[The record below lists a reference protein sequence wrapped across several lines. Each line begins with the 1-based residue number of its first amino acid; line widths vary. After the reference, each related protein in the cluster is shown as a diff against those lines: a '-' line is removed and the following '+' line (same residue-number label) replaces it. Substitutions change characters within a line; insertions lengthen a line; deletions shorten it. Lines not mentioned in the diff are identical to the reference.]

1 MTQHFDYIKVGIAS
15 PDRIRSWS
23 RGAVTKPET
32 INYRTLKPERDGLF
46 CERIFGPAKDWECH
60 CGKYKRV
67 RHKGII
73 CERCGVE
80 VTDSKVRRYRMGHID
95 LAAPVAHIWYLKG
108 IPSYLSQILD
118 IPLRQLEDVVYFNSY
133 IVIDPGTTNLQRMD
147 IISEDDYE
155 TLMAD
160 ENCTLEAG
168 MGAEAMKILLAE
180 LNLPELGEKLR
191 LEIVSSSG
199 QKRAKAI
206 KRLRVVDAFIQS
218 STDPSWMVLDV
229 IPVIPP
235 DLRPMVQLDGGRF
248 ATSDLNDLYRRVI
261 NRNNRLYRLREM
273 HAPDI
278 IIRNEMRM
286 LQEAVD
292 ALIDNGRRGRA
303 VVGPNNRALKSLSDI
318 IEGKQGRFRQNLLGK
333 RVDYSGRSVI
343 VVGPYLKLH
352 QCGLPKEMALEL
364 FKPFVMNKLVERG
377 IVQNI
382 KSAKK
387 KIERG
392 ETIVWDILE
401 DVIKGHPV
409 LLNRAPTL
417 HRLGIQAFEPVL
429 VEGRAIQLHPLVC
442 TAFNADFD
450 GDQMAVHVP
459 LSVEAQTE
467 ARLLMMSTNNVLAP
481 ATGRPIITP
490 TQDMVLGCYYLTTVD
505 ASKKKGEGLVF
516 GTLTD
521 AVGAYQTG
529 HLDLHASIK
538 VRIKHD
544 RLQTST
550 EEVADLEHGGKG
562 QVIETTVGRIIFN
575 ESLPAGF
582 PFINTIVNKKVLE
595 NVVMRAFEEYSP
607 ADAALLAD
615 QLKNLGF
622 KYATRAGVTVAIH
635 DLTTP
640 DEKRTILAQAEQEIE
655 RSRRAYLRGSITEVE
670 RHNKAIDT
678 WAEATEDVTKL
689 IVDKFDRLNSVYMM
703 AFSGARGNLSQVRQL
718 VGMRGLMADP
728 SGRIIDLPIKANF
741 REGLNVTEYI
751 ISSYGAR
758 KGLVDTALRTAD
770 SGYLTRRLA
779 DVAQDVII
787 REEDCGT
794 NRGVALTSI
803 KDGDSVVVSLGER
816 LKGRVLADDV
826 LDPAT
831 GDILVPANTVLT
843 QLLSSMIVGADVPA
857 VKIRSPLTCQ
867 SRNGVCR
874 ECYGWSL
881 TNNQKV
887 DIGEAVGIIA
897 AQSIGEP
904 GTQLTMRTF
913 HTGGVF
919 TKNSSTAVVKADHNG
934 QMVVGDLSARE
945 HRTRHGDVVMVTERE
960 HVLSLKTAKKAYSVV
975 VPAGY
980 RVLVAEGQEV
990 HKGDL
995 IAESVVES
1003 GRTSRK
1009 SLEKAYKDISADIA
1023 GTVEFVGFRP
1033 SERRDRQGN
1042 VTKTADRAGEVWVL
1056 AGDTYTLPAGYHA
1069 AIKPGQRVK
1078 QGEVL
1083 TEYRMVTEHGGK
1095 LRLGAD
1101 IRTEVLDGRTVITAG
1116 RDIAIVTANMVLPGT
1131 EVTAGKKD
1139 LFLKATDGTQY
1150 TLRVVD
1156 GQRVEGDAVVL
1167 ADHVDEK
1174 FTVSG
1179 TGEVRFVEGSLS
1191 ERSDRRLVTKKGEI
1205 LFVPEE
1211 MITINKP
1218 DSALGFGLKSG
1229 MFVEPGTSLIDG
1241 HDYYTKT
1248 AGILELFI
1256 DNDMVKE
1263 AYVYPGTRVDVPDG
1277 LELHVKE
1284 DDLVAKGAVIAQ
1296 GFTAPHEGL
1305 VKVIEGPEG
1314 ERIVIVRLIERFH
1327 VLPAD
1332 STLNFKSTTDE
1343 LGLKSLTRL
1352 AVKNGER
1359 VKAGTPLIRTE
1370 LVLTK
1375 GPGLGNLAGR
1385 IEITPKGEP
1394 KEGEEQT
1401 FDFAIV
1407 ILENMALR
1415 RDLPSVG
1422 RFGEHKEEF
1431 IVTTLEAKDGAT
1443 IKPKT
1448 TVVKTEILSHTDGI
1462 VQFPS
1467 SYDAGDGRE
1476 VRRLVLITP
1485 EHEVLVPFKG
1495 KLALEDG
1502 AMVREGDPL
1511 ADGLAAP
1518 DGGKIR
1524 LHDKGHVAIR
1534 HGRPYLI
1541 SSGTQLMVDQG
1552 DMVQRGENLAT
1563 LVYDRVKT
1571 GDIIQGLPRVEELLE
1586 GRKPK
1591 ESAVIAEHDG
1601 TVKLLID
1608 FDENV
1613 RVFIETEVGTEEYAV
1628 PPGGRLIVSDGEAI
1642 AKGDPLTDGPINPH
1656 DVLRVQGVERLQ
1668 RFLVDEV
1675 QMVYRSQGVEIADK
1689 HIEVIVR
1696 QMTRKMKVDD
1706 PGDTTLLP
1714 GEMVD
1719 VLELDREQ
1727 RMITDKEGRPAV
1739 TTPILLGITKASL
1752 NTESFISAASF
1763 QETTRVL
1770 TEAAIEGKKDWLHG
1784 LKENVVIGR
1793 LIPAGTGLFNQQDD
1807 EPVAPDYLLPSS
1819 ASELIG
1825 APVGV
1830 GARLAEESAAGM
1842 SSEDL
1847 SPGEAIMPEDGDE
1860 DELGDESAPDEEI

>member
-1 MTQHFDYIKVGIAS
+1 MTYAFDYIKVGIAS

-108 IPSYLSQILD
+108 IPSYMSQLLD
-118 IPLRQLEDVVYFNSY
+118 IPLRQLEDVVYFNKY
-133 IVIDPGTTNLQRMD
+133 LVIDGGDTSFAYGD
-147 IISEDDYE
+147 IIDEAQYEDVFDKNPDSTLDAKMGAQAVLDFVAQLDLQMKSDELRAE
-155 TLMAD
+155 TL
-160 ENCTLEAG
+160 
-168 MGAEAMKILLAE
+168 
-180 LNLPELGEKLR
+180 
-191 LEIVSSSG
+191 SSTG

-206 KRLRVVDAFIQS
+206 KRLRVIEAFLGS
-218 STDPSWMVLDV
+218 GTNPAWMVLDV

-292 ALIDNGRRGRA
+292 ALVDNGRRGRA

-343 VVGPYLKLH
+343 VVGPSLKLH

-401 DVIKGHPV
+401 DVINGHPV

-467 ARLLMMSTNNVLAP
+467 ARLLMMSSNNVLAP
-481 ATGRPIITP
+481 ATGRPIVTP
-490 TQDMVLGCYYLTTVD
+490 TQDMVLGCYYLSVLD
-505 ASKKKGEGLVF
+505 PSKVRGQGMVF
-516 GTLTD
+516 ANPTD
-521 AVGAYQTG
+521 AVGLYQTAQI
-529 HLDLHASIK
+529 DLHALIK

-544 RLQTST
+544 RLQTSLT
-550 EEVADLEHGGKG
+550 QTDYLEHGGKG
-562 QVIETTVGRIIFN
+562 QIIETTVGRIIFN
-575 ESLPAGF
+575 EALPPGF
-582 PFINTIVNKKVLE
+582 PFINALVNKKMLE
-595 NVVMRAFEEYSP
+595 DVVMRAFEEYSP
-607 ADAALLAD
+607 SDAALLAD

-622 KYATRAGVTVAIH
+622 RFATRAGVTVSIH
-635 DLTTP
+635 DLQTP
-640 DEKRTILAQAEQEIE
+640 QEKAEILELAEAEIE
-655 RSRRAYLRGSITEVE
+655 RSRKAYLRGEITEVE

-678 WAEATEDVTKL
+678 WAEATEKVKDL
-689 IVDKFDRLNSVYMM
+689 IVEKMDRLNSVYMM
-703 AFSGARGNLSQVRQL
+703 AFSGARGNISQVRQL

-787 REEDCGT
+787 REEDCHT
-794 NRGVALTSI
+794 NKGISLTAI
-803 KDGDSVVVSLGER
+803 RDGESVVVKLAER
-816 LKGRVLADDV
+816 LKGRVLADHV
-826 LDPAT
+826 VDPAT
-831 GDILVPANTVLT
+831 GEVLVEANMLLT
-843 QLLSSMIVGADVPA
+843 QPLVDLIVAAGVQE
-857 VKIRSPLTCQ
+857 VQIRSPLTCQ
-867 SRNGVCR
+867 SRYGVCR
-874 ECYGWSL
+874 QCYGWSL
-881 TNNQKV
+881 TNNQLV

-919 TKNSSTAVVKADHNG
+919 TKSSSTAVVKAEHAG
-934 QMVVGDLSARE
+934 VVVLPPDLSTRDF
-945 HRTRHGDVVMVTERE
+945 RTRHGDVKL
-960 HVLSLKTAKKAYSVV
+960 VLDKEAVITIKSAKKHHAVV
-975 VPAGY
+975 IPVGY
-980 RVLVAEGQEV
+980 ELRVENGVEV
-990 HKGDL
+990 SKDTL
-995 IAESVVES
+995 IAESIVET
-1003 GRTSRK
+1003 GRAGRK
-1009 SLEKAYKDISADIA
+1009 SLERGYKDVSADLA
-1023 GTVEFVGFRP
+1023 GTVEFSGFRP
-1033 SERRDRQGN
+1033 EERRDRQGN
-1042 VTKTADRAGEVWVL
+1042 VTKTANRSGVIWVL
-1056 AGDTYTLPAGYHA
+1056 AGDTYTLPSAYRPV
-1069 AIKPGQRVK
+1069 IQPGASVK
-1078 QGEVL
+1078 RGDVL
-1083 TEYRMVTEHGGK
+1083 TESTAVTERGGRV
-1095 LRLGAD
+1095 RLGSDVVIAD
-1101 IRTEVLDGRTVITAG
+1101 EGGRRVVKGG
-1116 RDIAIVTANMVLPGT
+1116 RDISIVTANLGMPGT
-1131 EVTAGKKD
+1131 DVVAGKKD
-1139 LFLKATDGTQY
+1139 WL
-1150 TLRVVD
+1150 LRVEGEETPYVLRVAD
-1156 GQRVEGDAVVL
+1156 GQRLDGDTSVI
-1167 ADHVDEK
+1167 ADVVDERYVV
-1174 FTVSG
+1174 TTS
-1179 TGEVRFVEGSLS
+1179 GEVRFAEASLVDKA
-1191 ERSDRRLVTKKGEI
+1191 DRKLIVRRGEI
-1205 LFVPEE
+1205 TFVPEE
-1211 MITINKP
+1211 LLTINKP
-1218 DSALGFGLKSG
+1218 VEQLGFGIQSG
-1229 MFVEPGTSLIDG
+1229 MFVEPGTALIVG
-1241 HDYYTKT
+1241 AEIYTKT

-1256 DNDMVKE
+1256 DNEMVKE
-1263 AYVYPGTRVDVPDG
+1263 AYVYPGTSYEIPDG
-1277 LELHVKE
+1277 LELKVKE
-1284 DDLVAKGAVIAQ
+1284 DDAVGRGAELASGFVA
-1296 GFTAPHEGL
+1296 THEGII
-1305 VKVIEGPEG
+1305 KVIEGADG
-1314 ERIVIVRLIERFH
+1314 ERIVIVRSVERYT
-1327 VLPAD
+1327 VEPAEVTLP
-1332 STLNFKSTTDE
+1332 FKSSTD
-1343 LGLKSLTRL
+1343 LLSLRSHSRL
-1352 AVKNGER
+1352 VVKNNER
-1359 VKAGTPLIRTE
+1359 IKAGTPLVRTE
-1370 LVLTK
+1370 VILRK
-1375 GPGLGNLAGR
+1375 GSAMASLSGR
-1385 IEITPKGEP
+1385 VEITSRGEVA
-1394 KEGEEQT
+1394 EGEEQVY
-1401 FDFAIV
+1401 DLSVV
-1407 ILENMALR
+1407 ILESMPLR

-1422 RFGEHKEEF
+1422 RFGEHHEDC
-1431 IVTTLEAKDGAT
+1431 IVTTLEVADGDFV
-1443 IKPKT
+1443 KPG
-1448 TVVKTEILSHTDGI
+1448 TVVFKTEIQSHEQG
-1462 VQFPS
+1462 VVHYPAQLEG
-1467 SYDAGDGRE
+1467 AE
-1476 VRRLVLITP
+1476 LRRLILVTADHEDVIRLDGPSTVL
-1485 EHEVLVPFKG
+1485 
-1495 KLALEDG
+1495 DG
-1502 AMVREGDPL
+1502 DLVREGDALSSGQTARL
-1511 ADGLAAP
+1511 AGRVRVIDAQTLA
-1518 DGGKIR
+1518 
-1524 LHDKGHVAIR
+1524 LR

-1541 SSGTQLMVDQG
+1541 SPGTQLMVDQG

-1586 GRKPK
+1586 ARKPK
-1591 ESAVIAEHDG
+1591 ESAIVAEHEG
-1601 TVKLLID
+1601 VVKLMVD
-1608 FDENV
+1608 SDENV
-1613 RVFIETEVGTEEYAV
+1613 RVFIETAHGTEEYSIPV
-1628 PPGGRLIVSDGEAI
+1628 GGRLVVMDGDVVNRGDALTEGAI
-1642 AKGDPLTDGPINPH
+1642 DPR
-1656 DVLRVQGVERLQ
+1656 DVLRVLGVARVQ

-1675 QMVYRSQGVEIADK
+1675 QMVYRSQGVEIGDK
-1689 HIEVIVR
+1689 HVETIVR
-1696 QMTRKMKVDD
+1696 QMTRKFKVDD

-1727 RMITDKEGRPAV
+1727 RLITDKDGRHAV
-1739 TTPILLGITKASL
+1739 STPVLLGITKASL

-1793 LIPAGTGLFNQQDD
+1793 LIPAGTGLFNQPEEETAVDSD
-1807 EPVAPDYLLPSS
+1807 FVLPSVAP
-1819 ASELIG
+1819 ELIG
-1825 APVGV
+1825 GPSLV
-1830 GARLAEESAAGM
+1830 GAAAVG
-1842 SSEDL
+1842 SGDVERVDVEDEDL
-1847 SPGEAIMPEDGDE
+1847 SPGEFVEPGEN
-1860 DELGDESAPDEEI
+1860 DEEL

>member
-1 MTQHFDYIKVGIAS
+1 MSYTFDYIKVGIAS

-108 IPSYLSQILD
+108 IPSYLSQLLD
-118 IPLRQLEDVVYFNSY
+118 VPLRALEDVVYFNSY
-133 IVIDPGTTNLQRMD
+133 IVVDPGNTTLSKMD
-147 IISEDDYE
+147 ILSEDDYE
-155 TLMAD
+155 RILEENEDATLDAQ
-160 ENCTLEAG
+160 
-168 MGAEAMKILLAE
+168 MGANAIKRLLSE
-180 LNLPELGEKLR
+180 LNLQEVSDKMRGEVL
-191 LEIVSSSG
+191 SSSG

-206 KRLRVVDAFIQS
+206 KRLRVVEAFLGS

-261 NRNNRLYRLREM
+261 NRNNRLYRLRDM

-303 VVGPNNRALKSLSDI
+303 VVGPNNRALKSLSDL

-467 ARLLMMSTNNVLAP
+467 ARLLMLASNNVLAP

-490 TQDMVLGCYYLTTVD
+490 SQDMVMGCYYLTVLD
-505 ASKKKGEGLVF
+505 PAKKKGEGLIF
-516 GTLTD
+516 ASMTD

-529 HLDLHASIK
+529 HLDLHATIQ
-538 VRIKHD
+538 VRIKND

-550 EEVADLEHGGKG
+550 TAVEYLEHGGKG
-562 QVIETTVGRIIFN
+562 QRVETTVGRVIFN
-575 ESLPAGF
+575 QALPDGF
-582 PFINTIVNKKVLE
+582 PYVNAIVNKKMLE
-595 NVVMRAFEEYSP
+595 SIIMRAYEEYSP
-607 ADAALLAD
+607 ADSALLAD
-615 QLKNLGF
+615 QLKNLGYKF
-622 KYATRAGVTVAIH
+622 ATRSGVTVAIA
-635 DLTTP
+635 DLEVP
-640 DEKRTILAQAEQEIE
+640 KEKHAILEAADKEIE
-655 RSRRAYLRGSITEVE
+655 RSRRAYLRGEITEVE
-670 RHNKAIDT
+670 RHSKAIDT
-678 WAEATEDVTKL
+678 WAEATEEVTQQ
-689 IVDKFDRLNSVYMM
+689 IVEKYDRLNSVYMM

-718 VGMRGLMADP
+718 VGMRGLMSDP
-728 SGRIIDLPIKANF
+728 SGRIIDLPIKSNF

-779 DVAQDVII
+779 DVAQDVIV
-787 REEDCGT
+787 REEDCQT
-794 NRGVALTSI
+794 SRGISLTAI
-803 KDGDSVVVSLGER
+803 KDGDRVVAALAER
-816 LKGRVLADDV
+816 LKGRVLADNV
-826 LDPAT
+826 VDPAT
-831 GDILVPANTVLT
+831 GEVLVDANALLT
-843 QLLSSMIVGADVPA
+843 QPLVDLIVGAGVQG
-857 VKIRSPLTCQ
+857 VMIRSPLTCQ
-867 SRNGVCR
+867 SRYGVCR
-874 ECYGWSL
+874 YCYGWSL
-881 TNNQKV
+881 TNNQLV

-919 TKNSSTAVVKADHNG
+919 TKSSSTAVVKAEHNG
-934 QMVVGDLSARE
+934 TIQLPSDLSSRE
-945 HRTRHGDVVMVTERE
+945 FRTRHGDVILVTERE
-960 HVLSLKTAKKAYSVV
+960 HTLTLKTAKKSHSLT

-980 RVLVAEGQEV
+980 EIRVKDGEEVSKGQ
-990 HKGDL
+990 L
-995 IAESVVES
+995 LAESIVET

-1009 SLEKAYKDISADIA
+1009 STERAYKDISADLA
-1023 GTVEFVGFRP
+1023 GTVEFTGFRP
-1033 SERRDRQGN
+1033 GERRDRQGN
-1042 VTKTADRAGEVWVL
+1042 VTRTADRPGVIWVL
-1056 AGDTYTLPAGYHA
+1056 AGDTYTLPAGYHPM
-1069 AIKPGQRVK
+1069 IKPGQIVK
-1078 QGEVL
+1078 KGDVL
-1083 TEYRMVTEHGGK
+1083 VENRMVTEHGGRV
-1095 LRLGAD
+1095 RLGND
-1101 IRTEVLDGRTVITAG
+1101 VQTRKDGTKTVITAG
-1116 RDIAIVTANMVLPGT
+1116 REIAIVTASMTCPGT
-1131 EVTAGKKD
+1131 EVVAGKKD
-1139 LFLKATDGTQY
+1139 MVLRLPTTGAHW
-1150 TLRVVD
+1150 TLRVQN
-1156 GQRVEGDAVVL
+1156 GQRLEGEVVI
-1167 ADHVDEK
+1167 ADTIDERL
-1174 FTVSG
+1174 TVPAP
-1179 TGEVRFVEGSLS
+1179 GEVRFVEGSLS
-1191 ERSDRRLVTKKGEI
+1191 ERSDRRTVSKRGEI
-1205 LFVPEE
+1205 VFVPEE
-1211 MITINKP
+1211 LITINKP
-1218 DSALGFGLKSG
+1218 EEQLTPGMRSG
-1229 MFVEPGTSLIDG
+1229 MFVEPGTSLIEG
-1241 HDYYTKT
+1241 GQTFTKT
-1248 AGILELFI
+1248 AGILELYI
-1256 DNDMVKE
+1256 DNEMVKE
-1263 AYVYPGTRVDVPDG
+1263 AFVYPGTSFEIPEG

-1284 DDLVAKGAVIAQ
+1284 DDQVKKGDLLAQ
-1296 GFTAPHEGL
+1296 GFEAPHEGL
-1305 VKVIEGPEG
+1305 IKVIEGAEG
-1314 ERIVIVRLIERFH
+1314 ERIVIVRQIERFAIAP
-1327 VLPAD
+1327 VETVPPYET
-1332 STLNFKSTTDE
+1332 STPE
-1343 LGLKSLTRL
+1343 LSLHAVTRL
-1352 AVKNGER
+1352 SVKNGER
-1359 VKAGTPLIRTE
+1359 VKPGTPLVRTE
-1370 LVLTK
+1370 IVLHK
-1375 GPGLGNLAGR
+1375 GSGLGNLAAR
-1385 IEITPKGEP
+1385 VELTPRGEAA
-1394 KEGEEQT
+1394 EGEEQLL
-1401 FDFAIV
+1401 DFSVV
-1407 ILENMALR
+1407 ITETMNLR

-1422 RFGEHKEEF
+1422 RLGEHHEEG
-1431 IVTTLEAKDGAT
+1431 IVTMLEVKDGQT
-1443 IKPKT
+1443 VKPGTSIIKT
-1448 TVVKTEILSHTDGI
+1448 DILSHAGGT
-1462 VQFPS
+1462 VQFNGLTES
-1467 SYDAGDGRE
+1467 GE

-1485 EHEVLVPFKG
+1485 DHEQIVNVKG
-1495 KLALEDG
+1495 KLLVEDG
-1502 AMVREGDPL
+1502 HVVREGDAL
-1511 ADGLAAP
+1511 TDGQTAP
-1518 DGGKIR
+1518 DTGRVRVI
-1524 LHDKGHVAIR
+1524 DANSVAIR

-1541 SSGTQLMVDQG
+1541 SAGTQLMVEEG
-1552 DMVQRGENLAT
+1552 DMIQRGENLAT
-1563 LVYDRVKT
+1563 LVYDRAKT

-1591 ESAVIAEHDG
+1591 ESAIIAEQEG
-1601 TVKLLID
+1601 TIKLIVD
-1608 FDENV
+1608 ADENV
-1613 RVFIETEVGTEEYAV
+1613 RVFVEAEHGSEEYAI
-1628 PPGGRLIVSDGEAI
+1628 PHGGRIMVQDGDQIRRGE
-1642 AKGDPLTDGPINPH
+1642 PLTEGPINPH
-1656 DVLRVQGVERLQ
+1656 DVLRVQGVEAVQ
-1668 RFLVDEV
+1668 RYLVDEV
-1675 QMVYRSQGVEIADK
+1675 QMVYRSQGVEIGDK
-1689 HIEVIVR
+1689 HVEVIVR
-1696 QMTRKMKVDD
+1696 QMSRKRRVED

-1714 GEMVD
+1714 GELVD

-1727 RMITDKEGRPAV
+1727 QLITDKEGRHAKTEPV
-1739 TTPILLGITKASL
+1739 LLGITKASL

-1793 LIPAGTGLFNQQDD
+1793 LIPAGTGLFDQP
-1807 EPVAPDYLLPSS
+1807 EEEAAATPDYLLPTGG
-1819 ASELIG
+1819 SELIG
-1825 APVGV
+1825 QPA
-1830 GARLAEESAAGM
+1830 AAGGVP
-1842 SSEDL
+1842 SFEAEDL
-1847 SPGEAIMPEDGDE
+1847 SPGEAVFPED
-1860 DELGDESAPDEEI
+1860 EE

>member
-1 MTQHFDYIKVGIAS
+1 MTQNFDYIKVGIAS

-108 IPSYLSQILD
+108 IPSYLSQLLD
-118 IPLRQLEDVVYFNSY
+118 IPLRALEDVVYFNSY
-133 IVIDPGTTNLQRMD
+133 IVLDPGKTNLSKGD
-147 IISEDDYE
+147 IITEDEYDTQMDAE
-155 TLMAD
+155 EDPGLDAQ
-160 ENCTLEAG
+160 
-168 MGAEAMKILLAE
+168 MGADAIKAMLRDLQ
-180 LNLPELGEKLR
+180 LPELSEKLR
-191 LEIVSSSG
+191 NETVSSTG

-206 KRLRVVDAFIQS
+206 KRLRVVEAFLGS
-218 STDPSWMVLDV
+218 GTDPSWMILDV

-292 ALIDNGRRGRA
+292 ALVDNGRRGRA
-303 VVGPNNRALKSLSDI
+303 VVGPNNRPLKSLSDI

-467 ARLLMMSTNNVLAP
+467 ARLLMLASNNVLAP
-481 ATGRPIITP
+481 STGRPIITP
-490 TQDMVLGCYYLTTVD
+490 TQDMVLGCYYLSVLD
-505 ASKKKGEGLVF
+505 ASKTKGA
-516 GTLTD
+516 GTIFATMSD

-529 HLDLHASIK
+529 NIDLHATIK
-538 VRIKHD
+538 VRVKHD
-544 RLQTST
+544 RLQTGPGKT
-550 EEVADLEHGGKG
+550 DYLEHGGKG

-575 ESLPAGF
+575 EALPAGF
-582 PFINTIVNKKVLE
+582 PYVNALVNKKMLE
-595 NVVMRAFEEYSP
+595 DVVMRAFEEYSP

-615 QLKNLGF
+615 QLKSLGF
-622 KYATRAGVTVAIH
+622 KYATRGAVTIAIDDLQTPPEKAGV
-635 DLTTP
+635 
-640 DEKRTILAQAEQEIE
+640 LAAAEEEIQ
-655 RSRRAYLRGSITEVE
+655 RSRRAYLRGDITEVE

-678 WAEATEDVTKL
+678 WAEATEEVTQF
-689 IVDKFDRLNSVYMM
+689 IVDNFDRLNSVYMM

-779 DVAQDVII
+779 DVAQDVIV
-787 REEDCGT
+787 RTDDCGT
-794 NRGVALTSI
+794 SRGIKLSSI
-803 KDGDSVVVSLGER
+803 KDGDRKVVALAER
-816 LKGRVLADDV
+816 LKGRVLADNV
-826 LDPAT
+826 ADPAT
-831 GDILVPANTVLT
+831 GEVLVDSGTLLT
-843 QLLSSMIVGADVPA
+843 QPLVDLIVGADVDE
-857 VKIRSPLTCQ
+857 VLIRSPLTCQ
-867 SRNGVCR
+867 SRTGVCR
-874 ECYGWSL
+874 YCYGWSL
-881 TNNQKV
+881 ANNQLV

-919 TKNSSTAVVKADHNG
+919 TKNSSTAVVKAEHDG
-934 QMVVGDLSARE
+934 TITMPDDITSRE
-945 HRTRHGDVVMVTERE
+945 FRTRHGEVVLVTDKE
-960 HVLSLKTAKKAYSVV
+960 HTISLKASRKTHQLT

-980 RVLVAEGQEV
+980 RILVTDGQEV
-990 HKGDL
+990 TKGTML
-995 IAESVVES
+995 AESIVET

-1009 SLEKAYKDISADIA
+1009 SVERAYKEIVADLA
-1023 GTVEFVGFRP
+1023 GTVAFQGFVP
-1033 SERRDRQGN
+1033 AEKRDRQGN
-1042 VTKTADRAGEVWVL
+1042 VTKTSNSSGVIWVL
-1056 AGDTYTLPAGYHA
+1056 AGDTYTLPQGYHA
-1069 AIKPGQRVK
+1069 AIKPGEQVK
-1078 QGEVL
+1078 QGQVL
-1083 TEYRMVTEHGGK
+1083 AENRMVTEHGGI
-1095 LRLGAD
+1095 LRLGSD
-1101 IRTEVLDGRTVITAG
+1101 VRTEVQGKRTVVTGG
-1116 RDIAIVTANMVLPGT
+1116 REMSIVTASMTLPNT
-1131 EVTAGKKD
+1131 EIVAGKKD
-1139 LFLKATDGTQY
+1139 L
-1150 TLRVVD
+1150 TLRLANGENYSLRLAD
-1156 GQRVEGDAVVL
+1156 GQRLESDTVL
-1167 ADHVDEK
+1167 ADRIDEN
-1174 FTVSG
+1174 FTVPG
-1179 TGEVRFVEGSLS
+1179 TGEVRFTEGNLVE
-1191 ERSDRRLVTKKGEI
+1191 RTDRRTVTKRGEI
-1205 LFVPEE
+1205 MFVPEE

-1218 DSALGFGLKSG
+1218 EEQLTPGMRSG
-1229 MFVEPGTSLIDG
+1229 MFVEPGTSLIEG
-1241 HDYYTKT
+1241 GTHFTKS
-1248 AGILELFI
+1248 AGILELYI
-1256 DNDMVKE
+1256 DNEMVKE
-1263 AYVYPGTRVDVPDG
+1263 AYVYPGTSFEIPEG

-1284 DDLVAKGAVIAQ
+1284 DDMVGKDAILAQ
-1296 GFTAPHEGL
+1296 GYTAPHEGL
-1305 VKVIEGPEG
+1305 IKVIEGPEG
-1314 ERIVIVRLIERFH
+1314 ERIVIVRQVERYQIAP
-1327 VLPAD
+1327 VEDTIPYDA
-1332 STLNFKSTTDE
+1332 STPE
-1343 LGLKSLTRL
+1343 LSLRSVTRL

-1370 LVLTK
+1370 VIFTK
-1375 GPGLGNLAGR
+1375 GPGLGNLGGR
-1385 IEITPKGEP
+1385 VEVKPQGEAV
-1394 KEGEEQT
+1394 EGEEQK
-1401 FDFAIV
+1401 FDFQIV
-1407 ILENMALR
+1407 ILENMSLR

-1422 RFGEHKEEF
+1422 RFGEHREEF
-1431 IVTTLEAKDGAT
+1431 IVTTLEAKDGAVVKPGTT
-1443 IKPKT
+1443 II
-1448 TVVKTEILSHTDGI
+1448 KTEIGAHTDGLI
-1462 VQFPS
+1462 EYQDP
-1467 SYDAGDGRE
+1467 GEGRE
-1476 VRRLVLITP
+1476 VRRMILITP
-1485 EHEVLVPFKG
+1485 EHETTYELSG
-1495 KLALEDG
+1495 KAKLKDG
-1502 AMVREGDPL
+1502 DMVREGEAI
-1511 ADGLAAP
+1511 ADGVVAKDTGRVRLVDAKTAA
-1518 DGGKIR
+1518 
-1524 LHDKGHVAIR
+1524 VR

-1541 SSGTQLMVDQG
+1541 SAGTQLMVDAA

-1586 GRKPK
+1586 ARKPK
-1591 ESAVIAEHDG
+1591 ENALVAEHDG
-1601 TVKLLID
+1601 TVKLMVDI
-1608 FDENV
+1608 DENV
-1613 RVFIETEVGTEEYAV
+1613 RVFIETPQGSEEYSIPV
-1628 PPGGRLIVSDGEAI
+1628 GGRLIVQDGEPI
-1642 AKGDPLTDGPINPH
+1642 EKGMALTDGPINPH
-1656 DVLRVQGVERLQ
+1656 DVLRVMGVERTQ

-1689 HIEVIVR
+1689 HVEVIVR
-1696 QMTRKMKVDD
+1696 QMTRKMKVED

-1727 RMITDKEGRPAV
+1727 QLITEGGRQAV

-1793 LIPAGTGLFNQQDD
+1793 LIPAGTGLFDQP
-1807 EPVAPDYLLPSS
+1807 EEELPVGPDYLLP
-1819 ASELIG
+1819 ANPSELIG
-1825 APVGV
+1825 APRPVAA
-1830 GARLAEESAAGM
+1830 GAPDEAFAAEPEESFI
-1842 SSEDL
+1842 
-1847 SPGEAIMPEDGDE
+1847 PGEAIMPDEGDE
-1860 DELGDESAPDEEI
+1860 E

>member
-1 MTQHFDYIKVGIAS
+1 MTNNFDYIKVGIAS

-108 IPSYLSQILD
+108 IPSYLSQLLD
-118 IPLRQLEDVVYFNSY
+118 IPLRALEDVVYFNSY
-133 IVIDPGTTNLQRMD
+133 IVIDPGSTNLQKMD

-155 TLMAD
+155 TLMDD
-160 ENCTLEAG
+160 ENCTLEAA
-168 MGAEAMKILLAE
+168 MGAAAIKILLQDM
-180 LNLPELGEKLR
+180 NMPELSEKLR
-191 LEIVSSSG
+191 QETVSSSG

-206 KRLRVVDAFIQS
+206 KRLRVVEAFISS
-218 STDPSWMVLDV
+218 STDPSWMILDV

-481 ATGRPIITP
+481 STGRPIITP
-490 TQDMVLGCYYLTTVD
+490 TQDMVLGCYYLTVLDET
-505 ASKKKGEGLVF
+505 KKKGEGLIF

-521 AVGAYQTG
+521 AVGAYQTSN
-529 HLDLHASIK
+529 LDLHATIK

-544 RLQTST
+544 RLQNSTSSV
-550 EEVADLEHGGKG
+550 EYLEHGGKG
-562 QVIETTVGRIIFN
+562 QVVETTVGRVIFN

-582 PFINTIVNKKVLE
+582 PFINALVNKKMLE

-622 KYATRAGVTVAIH
+622 KYATRAGITVAIH
-635 DLTTP
+635 DLVTP
-640 DEKRTILAQAEQEIE
+640 KEKYDILARADGDIE
-655 RSRRAYLRGSITEVE
+655 KSRRAYLRGEITEVE
-670 RHNKAIDT
+670 RHNKAIDL
-678 WAEATEDVTKL
+678 WAEATEEVTQL

-718 VGMRGLMADP
+718 VGMRGLMSDP

-787 REEDCGT
+787 REEDCKT
-794 NRGVALTSI
+794 SKGVSLTAI
-803 KDGDSVVVSLGER
+803 KDGEQAVVSLAER
-816 LKGRVLADDV
+816 LKGRVLAENAVDPSTGEV
-826 LDPAT
+826 LVD
-831 GDILVPANTVLT
+831 ANTCLT
-843 QLLSSMIVGADVPA
+843 QPLVDLIVGAGVQY
-857 VKIRSPLTCQ
+857 VMIRSPLTCQ
-867 SRNGVCR
+867 SRFGVCR
-874 ECYGWSL
+874 WCYGWSL
-881 TNNQKV
+881 TNNQMV

-919 TKNSSTAVVKADHNG
+919 TKSSSTAVVKAEHNG
-934 QMVVGDLSARE
+934 TVHLPDDITARE
-945 HRTRHGDVVMVTERE
+945 HRTRHGDVVLVTEKE
-960 HVLSLKTAKKAYSVV
+960 HTLSLKTAKKSYPMV
-975 VPAGY
+975 VPTGY
-980 RVLVAEGQEV
+980 EIRVKDGQEV
-990 HKGDL
+990 AKGTL
-995 IAESVVES
+995 IAESIVET

-1009 SLEKAYKDISADIA
+1009 SLEKAYKDISADLA
-1023 GTVEFVGFRP
+1023 GTIEFVGFRP
-1033 SERRDRQGN
+1033 EERRDRQGN
-1042 VTKTADRAGEVWVL
+1042 VTKTANRPGEIWVL

-1069 AIKPGQRVK
+1069 VIKPGHAIK
-1078 QGEVL
+1078 QGDVL
-1083 TEYRMVTEHGGK
+1083 TEHRMVTEHGGK
-1095 LRLGAD
+1095 LRLGTD
-1101 IRTEVLDGRTVITAG
+1101 IRTEKIEGRTVIVGG
-1116 RDIAIVTANMVLPGT
+1116 RDISIVTANMTLPGT
-1131 EVTAGKKD
+1131 EVAAGKKD
-1139 LFLKATDGTQY
+1139 LWLRTDDGTQY
-1150 TLRVVD
+1150 TLRVTD
-1156 GQRVEGDAVVL
+1156 GQRIEGDAVVL

-1179 TGEVRFVEGSLS
+1179 TGEVRFVEASLV
-1191 ERSDRRLVTKKGEI
+1191 ERSDRRLISKKGEI

-1218 DSALGFGLKSG
+1218 EEQLGFGLKSG
-1229 MFVEPGTSLIDG
+1229 MFVEPGTSLIEG
-1241 HDYYTKT
+1241 LEIYTKT
-1248 AGILELFI
+1248 AGILELYI

-1263 AYVYPGTRVDVPDG
+1263 AYVYPGTRMDISEG
-1277 LELHVKE
+1277 LELQVKE
-1284 DDLVAKGAVIAQ
+1284 DDMIAKGALVAQ
-1296 GFTAPHEGL
+1296 GFPAPHEGL
-1305 VKVIEGPEG
+1305 IKVIEGPEG
-1314 ERIVIVRLIERFH
+1314 ERIVIVRLIERF
-1327 VLPAD
+1327 VVQPAE
-1332 STLNFKSTTDE
+1332 STLAYKSTTDE

-1359 VKAGTPLIRTE
+1359 VKAGTPVIRTE
-1370 LVLTK
+1370 VVLTK
-1375 GPGLGNLAGR
+1375 GAGLGNLAGR
-1385 IEITPKGEP
+1385 IEITPKGTAP
-1394 KEGEEQT
+1394 EGEEQK

-1422 RFGEHKEEF
+1422 RFGEHHEEF
-1431 IVTTLEAKDGAT
+1431 IVTTLESKDGAT
-1443 IKPKT
+1443 VKPGT
-1448 TVVKTEILSHTDGI
+1448 TVVKTEILSHADGV
-1462 VQFPS
+1462 VQFAAPE
-1467 SYDAGDGRE
+1467 AGHD
-1476 VRRLVLITP
+1476 VRRLILITP
-1485 EHEVLVPFKG
+1485 EHELVVPVKG
-1495 KLALEDG
+1495 KLTVQEG
-1502 AMVREGDPL
+1502 AMVRQGEELAEGID
-1511 ADGLAAP
+1511 AP
-1518 DGGKIR
+1518 DSGKVR
-1524 LHDKGHVAIR
+1524 VVDKGHIAIR

-1541 SSGTQLMVDQG
+1541 SSGTQLMVDQA

-1591 ESAVIAEHDG
+1591 ESAIIAEHEG
-1601 TVKLLID
+1601 TVKLMVDI
-1608 FDENV
+1608 DENV
-1613 RVFIETEVGTEEYAV
+1613 RVFIETENGTEEYSI
-1628 PPGGRLIVSDGEAI
+1628 PIGGRLILNDGEPI
-1642 AKGDPLTDGPINPH
+1642 KRGDPITDGPINPH
-1656 DVLRVQGVERLQ
+1656 DVLRIMGVERTQ
-1668 RFLVDEV
+1668 RHLVDEV
-1675 QMVYRSQGVEIADK
+1675 QMVYRSQGVEISDK

-1696 QMTRKMKVDD
+1696 QMTRKQKVED

-1727 RMITDKEGRPAV
+1727 RMITDKEGRQAV

-1793 LIPAGTGLFNQQDD
+1793 LIPAGTGLFDQPEEEQ
-1807 EPVAPDYLLPSS
+1807 APGSDYILQSTG
-1819 ASELIG
+1819 SELIG
-1825 APVGV
+1825 APVAV
-1830 GARLAEESAAGM
+1830 AARAAESEIAIAP
-1842 SSEDL
+1842 EDL
-1847 SPGEAIMPEDGDE
+1847 SPGEAIMPDEGEEEEEAEEVVE
-1860 DELGDESAPDEEI
+1860 DEV

>member
-1 MTQHFDYIKVGIAS
+1 MTQNFDYIKVGIAS

-108 IPSYLSQILD
+108 IPSYLSQLLD
-118 IPLRQLEDVVYFNSY
+118 IPLRALEDVVYFNSY
-133 IVIDPGTTNLQRMD
+133 IVVDPGNTNLQKMD

-155 TLMAD
+155 QLMEDD
-160 ENCTLEAG
+160 ECTLDAQ
-168 MGAEAMKILLAE
+168 MGANAIKKLLQEMNLQELSDKMRAE
-180 LNLPELGEKLR
+180 T
-191 LEIVSSSG
+191 VSSSG

-206 KRLRVVDAFIQS
+206 KRLRVLEAFLGS
-218 STDPSWMVLDV
+218 ATDPSWMILDV

-467 ARLLMMSTNNVLAP
+467 ARLLMLSSNNVLAP
-481 ATGRPIITP
+481 ATGRPIVTP
-490 TQDMVLGCYYLTTVD
+490 TQDMVMGVYYLSVLD
-505 ASKKKGEGLVF
+505 PSKKKGEGKVF
-516 GTLTD
+516 ASMTD

-529 HLDLHASIK
+529 NLDLHATIK

-544 RLQTST
+544 RLQNNLSNV
-550 EEVADLEHGGKG
+550 EYLEHGGKG
-562 QVIETTVGRIIFN
+562 QIIETTVGRVIFN
-575 ESLPAGF
+575 EALPAGF
-582 PFINTIVNKKVLE
+582 PYINMIVNKKTLE

-607 ADAALLAD
+607 ADASLLAD

-622 KYATRAGVTVAIH
+622 KFATRAGITVAIE
-635 DLTTP
+635 DLQTP
-640 DEKRTILAQAEQEIE
+640 KEKYAILDAAEQEIE
-655 RSRRAYLRGSITEVE
+655 RSRRAYLRGEITEVE
-670 RHNKAIDT
+670 RHSKAIDT
-678 WAEATEDVTKL
+678 WAQATEDVTAQ
-689 IVDKFDRLNSVYMM
+689 IVEKYDRLNSVYMM

-787 REEDCGT
+787 REENCGT
-794 NRGVALTSI
+794 SKGVSLTAI
-803 KDGDSVVVSLGER
+803 RDGDTIAAALAER
-816 LKGRVLADDV
+816 LKGRVLAENVVDPDSGEV
-826 LDPAT
+826 LVDAHT
-831 GDILVPANTVLT
+831 CLT
-843 QLLSSMIVGADVPA
+843 QPLVDLIVGAGIEEVM
-857 VKIRSPLTCQ
+857 IRSPLTCQ
-867 SRNGVCR
+867 SRFGVCR
-874 ECYGWSL
+874 QCYGWSL
-881 TNNQKV
+881 TNNQMV

-919 TKNSSTAVVKADHNG
+919 TKSASTAVVKAEHNG
-934 QMVVGDLSARE
+934 TIHIPPDVTSRE
-945 HRTRHGDVVMVTERE
+945 FRTRHGDVIMVIDKET
-960 HVLSLKTAKKAYSVV
+960 HITLKAGKKNHQLF

-980 RVLVAEGQEV
+980 EIRVKDGDEVQKGQ
-990 HKGDL
+990 L
-995 IAESVVES
+995 LAESMVET

-1009 SLEKAYKDISADIA
+1009 SMERGYKDISADLA
-1023 GTVEFVGFRP
+1023 GTVEFTGFRP
-1033 SERRDRQGN
+1033 EERRDRQGN
-1042 VTKTADRAGEVWVL
+1042 VTKTANKSGVVWVL
-1056 AGDTYTLPAGYHA
+1056 AGDTYTLPGGYHA
-1069 AIKPGQRVK
+1069 VVDPGQNIK
-1078 QGEVL
+1078 QGDVL
-1083 TEYRMVTEHGGK
+1083 AEHRMVTDHGGK
-1095 LRLGAD
+1095 LRLGSD
-1101 IRTEVLDGRTVITAG
+1101 VRTVSEGGRTVIKGG
-1116 RDIAIVTANMVLPGT
+1116 RDVSIVTANMTLPGT
-1131 EVTAGKKD
+1131 EVVAGKKD
-1139 LFLKATDGTQY
+1139 LFLRVGGEGGQQY

-1156 GQRVEGDAVVL
+1156 GQRLEGESVVL
-1167 ADHVDEK
+1167 ADTIDEK
-1174 FTVSG
+1174 LTVPSA
-1179 TGEVRFVEGSLS
+1179 GEVRFVEGSLS
-1191 ERSDRRLVTKKGEI
+1191 ERSDRRLVSKKGEI
-1205 LFVPEE
+1205 LFIPEE

-1218 DSALGFGLKSG
+1218 EEQLGFGLKSG
-1229 MFVEPGTSLIDG
+1229 QFVEPGTSLIEG
-1241 HDYYTKT
+1241 AEIFTKT
-1248 AGILELFI
+1248 AGILELYI
-1256 DNDMVKE
+1256 DNEMVKE
-1263 AYVYPGTRVDVPDG
+1263 AYVYPGTSFEIPEG

-1284 DDLVAKGAVIAQ
+1284 DDMIAKGAILAQ
-1296 GFTAPHEGL
+1296 GFEAPHEGL
-1305 VKVIEGPEG
+1305 IKVIEGQEG
-1314 ERIVIVRLIERFH
+1314 QRIVIVRQIERFT
-1327 VLPAD
+1327 VAPAEVTLP
-1332 STLNFKSTTDE
+1332 FKSTTDE
-1343 LGLKSLTRL
+1343 LSLRSLTRL
-1352 AVKNGER
+1352 SVKNGER
-1359 VKAGTPLIRTE
+1359 VKPGAPLVRTE
-1370 LVLTK
+1370 VILQK
-1375 GPGLGNLAGR
+1375 GTGLGNLAGR
-1385 IEITPKGEP
+1385 VEIQPQGEAA
-1394 KEGEEQT
+1394 EGEEQK
-1401 FDFAIV
+1401 FDFSIV
-1407 ILENMALR
+1407 ILENMSLR
-1415 RDLPSVG
+1415 RDLPSIG
-1422 RFGEHKEEF
+1422 RFGEHHEEF
-1431 IVTTLEAKDGAT
+1431 IVTTLEAKEGAT
-1443 IKPKT
+1443 VKPGT
-1448 TVVKTEILSHTDGI
+1448 TIIKTEILAHATGI
-1462 VQFPS
+1462 VQYLP
-1467 SYDAGDGRE
+1467 AAEGRE
-1476 VRRLVLITP
+1476 VRRLILITP
-1485 EHEVLVPFKG
+1485 DHEETVTLAG
-1495 KLALEDG
+1495 KRTVQDG
-1502 AMVREGDPL
+1502 DVVREGDNLSEGQPTP
-1511 ADGLAAP
+1511 AT
-1518 DGGKIR
+1518 GKVR
-1524 LHDKGHVAIR
+1524 VVDSKTVAIR

-1586 GRKPK
+1586 ARKPK
-1591 ESAVIAEHDG
+1591 ESSIIAEHEG
-1601 TVKLLID
+1601 TIKLMVD
-1608 FDENV
+1608 VDENT
-1613 RVFIETEVGTEEYAV
+1613 RVFIETEHGTEEYSIPV
-1628 PPGGRLIVSDGEAI
+1628 GGRLIVQDGDYI
-1642 AKGDPLTDGPINPH
+1642 KKGEPMTEGPINPH
-1656 DVLRVQGVERLQ
+1656 DVLRVMGVERVQ

-1675 QMVYRSQGVEIADK
+1675 QMVYRSQGVEIGDK
-1689 HIEVIVR
+1689 HVETIVR

-1727 RMITDKEGRPAV
+1727 QMITDKEGKNAI

-1793 LIPAGTGLFNQQDD
+1793 LIPAGTGLFDQPEE
-1807 EPVAPDYLLPSS
+1807 EPSPTSDFVLPSVG
-1819 ASELIG
+1819 SELIG
-1825 APVGV
+1825 GPAPV
-1830 GARLAEESAAGM
+1830 AAGRPEADDE
-1842 SSEDL
+1842 EDL
-1847 SPGEAIMPEDGDE
+1847 SPGEAVLPDEGDE
-1860 DELGDESAPDEEI
+1860 E